1 MTGHEHTETPMPM
14 FPLQSV
20 LVPAAPLPL
29 HVFEPR
35 YQALMRDV
43 MKTEAREF
51 GVVMIE
57 RGSEV
62 GGGDVRS
69 RVGTVA
75 RILDAERAP
84 DGRWA
89 LIALGTRRVDVVEWL
104 EDDPYPRALVVD
116 RPDGPWT
123 VEADA
128 AVADAEPLVRR
139 ALALKAEIGD
149 PAPAATVELDD
160 VPATKGWQLIAVA
173 PILTIDRHTLLRLD
187 DPVERIRRLA
197 ALVDDEIEVLAHR
210 IRGL

>member
-1 MTGHEHTETPMPM
+1 MSEHTETPMPM

-35 YQALMRDV
+35 YQVLMHDV
-43 MKTEAREF
+43 MTSESREF

-84 DGRWA
+84 DGRWGV
-89 LIALGTRRVDVVEWL
+89 IALGTRRVDVVEWL

-123 VEADA
+123 AEADA
-128 AVADAEPLVRR
+128 AVAEVEPIVRR

-160 VPATKGWQLIAVA
+160 LPVTKAWQLVAVA
-173 PILTIDRHTLLRLD
+173 PILTIDRHALLRLD
-187 DPVERIRRLA
+187 DPVERMHRLR
-197 ALVDDEIEVLAHR
+197 ALVDEEIDALAHR
-210 IRGL
+210 LRGL

>member
-1 MTGHEHTETPMPM
+1 MSEHTETPMPM

-35 YQALMRDV
+35 YQVLMHDV
-43 MKTEAREF
+43 MTSESREF

-84 DGRWA
+84 DGRWGV
-89 LIALGTRRVDVVEWL
+89 IALGTRRVDVVEWL

-123 VEADA
+123 AEADA
-128 AVADAEPLVRR
+128 AVAEVEPIVRR

-160 VPATKGWQLIAVA
+160 LPVTKAWQLVAVA
-173 PILTIDRHTLLRLD
+173 PILTIDRHALLRHD
-187 DPVERIRRLA
+187 DPVERMHRLR
-197 ALVDDEIEVLAHR
+197 ALVDEEIDALAHR
-210 IRGL
+210 LRGL

>member
-1 MTGHEHTETPMPM
+1 MSEHTETPMPM

-29 HVFEPR
+29 QVFEAR
-35 YQALMRDV
+35 YQALMHDV
-43 MKTEAREF
+43 MRTEAREF

-84 DGRWA
+84 DGRWGV
-89 LIALGTRRVDVVEWL
+89 IALGTRRVDVVEWL

-123 VEADA
+123 EEADA
-128 AVADAEPLVRR
+128 AVAEVEPIVRR

-160 VPATKGWQLIAVA
+160 LPVTKAWQLVAVA
-173 PILTIDRHTLLRLD
+173 PILTIDRHGLLRLD
-187 DPVERIRRLA
+187 DPVERMRRLRG
-197 ALVDDEIEVLAHR
+197 LVDEEIEALAHR
-210 IRGL
+210 LRGL

>member
-1 MTGHEHTETPMPM
+1 M

-29 HVFEPR
+29 HVFEDR
-35 YQALMRDV
+35 YRALMHDV
-43 MKTEAREF
+43 MKTDAREF

-69 RVGTVA
+69 RVGTIA

-84 DGRWA
+84 DGRWGV
-89 LIALGTRRVDVVEWL
+89 IALGSGRVDVVEWL

-123 VEADA
+123 SDADE
-128 AVADAEPLVRR
+128 AVASVEPVVRR
-139 ALALKAEIGD
+139 ALALKAEVGD
-149 PAPAATVELDD
+149 PAPAATVELDELA
-160 VPATKGWQLIAVA
+160 VTKAWQLIAVA
-173 PILTIDRHTLLRLD
+173 PILTIDRYGLLRLD
-187 DPVERIRRLA
+187 DPVERMRRLGE
-197 ALVDDEIEVLAHR
+197 LVDEEIETLAHR
-210 IRGL
+210 LRGL